1 MTKILIA
8 DDHKMMV
15 EGLTSIISDANDFEV
30 VGKAYNGEEVLQF
43 LRLNDDVDLVV
54 MDIDMPE
61 LNGLITTKKIKET
74 YGEKIKVLIL
84 SMHDMEGYIKDALEA
99 GTDGYILK
107 NTGPDELLE
116 ALSELA
122 NGETYFAQKIIQ
134 KVARKM
140 SSVGDTKGIELSDK
154 EKKILPLLCDG
165 LTTKKIGMQLT
176 YSEHTIVTH
185 KRTLFTKFEVHTVQE
200 LVKQA
205 FLKGYIRE

>member
-15 EGLTSIISDANDFEV
+15 EGLASIINENNNFEV

-43 LRLNDDVDLVV
+43 LRLNDVDIVV

-107 NTGPDELLE
+107 NTGPDELLL
-116 ALSELA
+116 AISELA
-122 NGETYFAQKIIQ
+122 SGETYFAQKIIQ

-140 SSVGDTKGIELSDK
+140 SSVGDSKGIELSDK
-154 EKKILPLLCDG
+154 EKNILPLLCDG
-165 LTTKKIGMQLT
+165 LTTKKIGEQLS

-205 FLKGYIRE
+205 FLKGFIRE